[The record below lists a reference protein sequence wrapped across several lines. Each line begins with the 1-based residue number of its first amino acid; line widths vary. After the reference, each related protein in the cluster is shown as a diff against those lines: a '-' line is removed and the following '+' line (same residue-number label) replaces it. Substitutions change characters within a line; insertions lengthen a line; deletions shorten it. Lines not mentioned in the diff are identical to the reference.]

1 MKKLDLWKIYKN
13 LCGQS
18 NFIRKFRIRKIYY
31 NVDKVNFLYLYV
43 IRIILFDFLYVNN
56 VLYTIDKRS
65 IKI

>member
-65 IKI
+65 TKI

>member
-43 IRIILFDFLYVNN
+43 IRIILFDFLYENN

>member
-1 MKKLDLWKIYKN
+1 MKKLDLWKIYKY

>member
-43 IRIILFDFLYVNN
+43 IRIILFDFLYENN

-65 IKI
+65 TKI